1 MYKIPANTLFMGG
14 NLVFVPE
21 CHSTNTLA
29 LQLCQQSSTPEGT
42 VVITNNQTAGR
53 GQRGNS
59 WEAKPG
65 MNLTFSIILRPVF
78 LGLKDQ
84 FFLNMIISLGIHD
97 YLVTKKI
104 SNSHI
109 KWPNDLMVG
118 KKKLCG
124 ILIENQVQGSR
135 FTNSVAGIGININQQ
150 DFNNDTATSLSI
162 VTGTEHLLQDELEQ
176 LLQKVEARY
185 LQLRQNSV
193 AKIKSD
199 YLGALYW
206 KDEVHQFASHGE
218 NFSGVIQGIDDSGK
232 LNVLRND
239 TGEVKTF
246 DLKEISYLQ

>member
-1 MYKIPANTLFMGG
+1 LYKIPANTLFMGG

-59 WEAKPG
+59 WEAQPG
-65 MNLTFSIILRPVF
+65 MNLTFSIILKPVF
-78 LGLKDQ
+78 LDLKDQ
-84 FFLNMIISLGIHD
+84 FYLNIIISLGIHD
-97 YLVTKKI
+97 YLITNKI

-109 KWPNDLMVG
+109 KWPNDVMVG
-118 KKKLCG
+118 RKKLCG
-124 ILIENQVQGSR
+124 ILIENQIQGSR

-150 DFNNDTATSLSI
+150 NFNNDTATSLRI
-162 VTGTEHLLQDELEQ
+162 VTGTEHTLQHELEQ
-176 LLQKVEARY
+176 LLQKIEARY
-185 LQLRQNSV
+185 LQLRQNAY

-199 YLGALYW
+199 YLDTLYW
-206 KDEVHQFASHGE
+206 KNELHEFTSNGE
-218 NFSGVIQGIDDSGK
+218 NFSGVIIGIDEAGRLS
-232 LNVLRND
+232 VQRND
-239 TGEVKTF
+239 TQEVKSF